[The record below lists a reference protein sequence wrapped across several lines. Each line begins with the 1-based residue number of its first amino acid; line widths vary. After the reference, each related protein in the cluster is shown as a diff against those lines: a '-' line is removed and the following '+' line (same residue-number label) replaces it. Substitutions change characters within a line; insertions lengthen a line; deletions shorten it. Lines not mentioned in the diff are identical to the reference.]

1 MPKAEGREKRGVAG
15 NLYMEMLQSYIVVID
30 ERLHNS
36 VITFEESLNG
46 VLYKRPSLWHVN
58 YILIRL
64 FKK

>member
-1 MPKAEGREKRGVAG
+1 MAG